1 MLCHSTSVQSNASC
15 LPSTP
20 TFILALPA
28 TVPQMLLCILHM
40 FTQTFEAGPCTP
52 IPMMAV
58 STWHLRAG
66 PDLFVRPFSPLFL
79 TGRQLLNTTNASTL
93 PSQYLWSGSHSLNI
107 INPPPLYPP
116 NISGQ
121 EVTVMPNDCLHV
133 FLSSAACSVA
143 VDGNKT
149 PV

>member
-1 MLCHSTSVQSNASC
+1 MVPPL
-15 LPSTP
+15 LPSQHRTLAGLI
-20 TFILALPA
+20 TFPR
-28 TVPQMLLCILHM
+28 VVSS
-40 FTQTFEAGPCTP
+40 AGGSPSP
-52 IPMMAV
+52 
-58 STWHLRAG
+58 WHLRAG

-107 INPPPLYPP
+107 INPSPLCPP

-121 EVTVMPNDCLHV
+121 EVTVMPNGCLHV
-133 FLSSAACSVA
+133 FLPSAACSVA